1 MQAALKLNAEFTGRV
16 GQSLTDFHA
25 NSDKKAGTVMIR
37 ECCGVLTPQ
46 EERIAEGRTV
56 DLDAL
61 PESRKRSH
69 KYLETFSN
77 SVPVA
82 CADRARLMTESF
94 KQTAGEPL
102 VLRWAKAMMHIAQNL
117 PISIGLYDLIVG
129 QASAKPGRYGLIYP
143 ELDGGILE
151 KAVDIIVETQ
161 RPYVISDEVAKTIK
175 EDIAP
180 YWKGR
185 SFHDALYSALPEETR
200 NLLFIDA
207 LRQRNVV
214 TETASYRNSLQ
225 WVPDY
230 DKVLKKGF
238 SGLKQEAEQK
248 LALLDPFNPKDA
260 LERIPYLQAIIT
272 ICDAVV
278 VFAKRYA
285 ALASNMAGS
294 ESDGERKRELLEIC
308 AICNWVPENP
318 ARTFREALQSQWM
331 VSVFKRLEEKIG
343 GSYSNGRM
351 DQYLCSF
358 YKKDLSEG
366 ALTEDFAME
375 LLENLWLNMAQF
387 INLYVSPTAIAY
399 NEGYTHWEAVT
410 IGGKTPD
417 GRDATNELSYLFLKS
432 KREFPLNYPDLAVR
446 IHSLTPERF
455 LRDVCETIKDGSG
468 FPKLFNDEEI
478 IPLLIAKGAQFEEA
492 NDYAAS
498 GCTEVR
504 MPNKDVY
511 TSPCCWVNLP
521 AALEMTLYDGKMKKF
536 PSEYLGLKTGDPRS
550 FASYSEFWEAY
561 CAQQQNLLRHVF
573 TTQYLVDKLR
583 PSYVATP
590 LSSALHDL
598 CMDSCKD
605 LHSGDVPGGANLGF
619 YDFVGF
625 ATVVDS
631 LAAIKKLVYEDKKI
645 SMSELIEALDG
656 NFARKEALRQTLL
669 NAPKFGNNDSYT
681 DEIGRQIE
689 EQATSISKKCKSYFG
704 AELDVRYV
712 PLTIHIPC
720 GKVISATPN
729 GRKAWEYLS
738 EGSSASHGADVKGP
752 TGLLLSNA
760 NSKAT
765 GSKERAARLLNLK
778 LSPAAVVG
786 REGTAKLMSLIRSF
800 CDLKLWHLQ
809 FNIINKATLL
819 AAQAEPE
826 KYRNLLVRVAGYSAY
841 FSDLSP
847 ELQNEIISRTEHTF

>member
-1 MQAALKLNAEFTGRV
+1 M
-16 GQSLTDFHA
+16 
-25 NSDKKAGTVMIR
+25 NS
-37 ECCGVLTPQ
+37 ECCEVLTPQ
-46 EERIAEGRTV
+46 EERVAAGRTV
-56 DLDAL
+56 DLEAL
-61 PESRKRSH
+61 PDSRKRAH
-69 KYLETFSN
+69 KYLDTFSHGI
-77 SVPVA
+77 PVA

-94 KQTAGEPL
+94 QQTEGEAL
-102 VLRWAKAMMHIAQNL
+102 VLRWAKAMMHIARNL
-117 PISIGLYDLIVG
+117 PIAIGPYDLIVG
-129 QASAKPGRYGLIYP
+129 RASDKPGRYGLIYP

-151 KAVDIIVETQ
+151 KAVDIIMETQ
-161 RPYVISDEVAKTIK
+161 RPYIISAQVAQTIK
-175 EDIAP
+175 EEIAP

-200 NLLFIDA
+200 TVLFTDS

-238 SGLKQEAEQK
+238 SGLKREAEEK
-248 LALLDPFNPKDA
+248 LASLDPFNPKDA
-260 LERIPYLQAIIT
+260 LERIPYLKAIIT
-272 ICDAVV
+272 ICDAIV
-278 VFAKRYA
+278 VFAKRHA
-285 ALASNMAGS
+285 ALASDLAGS
-294 ESDGERKRELLEIC
+294 EPDLERKRELLEIS
-308 AICNWVPENP
+308 AICNRVPENP
-318 ARTFREALQSQWM
+318 ARTFWEALQSQWM
-331 VSVFKRLEEKIG
+331 VSIFKRLEEKVG

-351 DQYLCSF
+351 DQYLYPF
-358 YKKDLSEG
+358 YQNDLAAG
-366 ALTEDFAME
+366 LLTEDSAME

-410 IGGKTPD
+410 IGGKTPE
-417 GRDATNELSYLFLKS
+417 GRDATNALSYLFLKS
-432 KREFPLNYPDLAVR
+432 KREFPLNFPDLSVR

-478 IPLLIAKGAQFEEA
+478 IPLLIAKGAGIKEA
-492 NDYAAS
+492 NDYAVS
-498 GCTEVR
+498 GCSEVR

-511 TSPCCWVNLP
+511 TSPCCWVNLA
-521 AALEMTLYDGKMKKF
+521 AALEMTLYDGQMKKF
-536 PSEYLGLKTGDPRS
+536 PSERLGLNTGDPRS
-550 FASYSEFWEAY
+550 FASYSEFWAAY

-583 PSYVATP
+583 PGYVATP

-598 CMDSCKD
+598 CMDSCQD
-605 LHSGDVPGGANLGF
+605 LHSGDIPGGAKLGF
-619 YDFVGF
+619 YDLVGF

-631 LAAIKKLVYEDKKI
+631 LAAIKKLVFEEKKI
-645 SMSELIEALDG
+645 GMGELIEALDE
-656 NFARKEALRQTLL
+656 NFAHKEPLRHMLL
-669 NAPKFGNNDSYT
+669 NAPRFGNNDSYT

-689 EQATSISKKCKSYFG
+689 EQATSMSSKCRSYFG

-720 GKVISATPN
+720 GKVIGATPN

-752 TGLLLSNA
+752 TGILLSNA

-765 GSKERAARLLNLK
+765 ESKERAARLLNLK
-778 LSPAAVVG
+778 LSPAAVAG
-786 REGTAKLMSLIRSF
+786 REGTTKLMSLIRSF

-841 FSDLSP
+841 FVDLSP
-847 ELQNEIISRTEHTF
+847 GLQNEIIARTEHTF